1 MGAVAVFVV
10 GFMCGAAVAI
20 WACLRKID
28 SLERQ
33 VYDATVRRGAFADWA
48 AKVRKDGN
56 NGKEI

>member
-1 MGAVAVFVV
+1 MGAVAVFIV

-33 VYDATVRRGAFADWA
+33 VYDATVRRSAFADWA

-56 NGKEI
+56 NG